1 MIKVQEEDKSYYYAF
16 LESLVSI
23 ANPEFPGKLWT
34 DSEGKECY
42 ASFDEM
48 VMDYLDFCEV
58 ILTWPIFN
66 PNQKEKL
73 QDLYEMVDNYDYYLD
88 ERTKTDDEIC
98 NDLEWHKI
106 RTFAKE
112 VYDDLKQVKY
122 VPNEND

>member
-1 MIKVQEEDKSYYYAF
+1 
-16 LESLVSI
+16 
-23 ANPEFPGKLWT
+23 
-34 DSEGKECY
+34 
-42 ASFDEM
+42 M

-58 ILTWPIFN
+58 ILTWSVFN

-88 ERTKTDDEIC
+88 ERTKTDDVIC

-122 VPNEND
+122 VPNKND